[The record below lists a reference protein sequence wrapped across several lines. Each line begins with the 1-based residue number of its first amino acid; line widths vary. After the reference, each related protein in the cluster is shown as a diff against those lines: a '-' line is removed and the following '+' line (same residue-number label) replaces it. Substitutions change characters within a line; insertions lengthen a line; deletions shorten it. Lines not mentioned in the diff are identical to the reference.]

1 MQGPQ
6 VLHGHLQDLR
16 FLQLPR
22 TLQRAGQRG
31 ITSPLWLRCAPA
43 GRPPEP
49 PNIGGRSLR
58 TGERRAVAAPPA
70 YLLGQSHGH
79 RLPQL
84 GEAAVD
90 AVPPPLLNHFV
101 GNRRPLQNRRGA
113 LVGAKQPDTASP
125 RRPPPAPTP
134 TVWPVPTPLRAAA
147 PTATRPREGCS
158 GGGSSP
164 RRPGGSPSARAT
176 PARQACLRGEEWWL
190 FFEERLF
197 EGKGHEGDG
206 TRSSR
211 QLRKAVRAKQTATHP
226 PLLEL
231 GGHGGHCI
239 PALSGPF
246 IKPSLL
252 GGDPGG
258 PPQAR

>member
-6 VLHGHLQDLR
+6 VLHRHLQDLR

-22 TLQRAGQRG
+22 TLQQAGQRG

-43 GRPPEP
+43 GRPPKAP
-49 PNIGGRSLR
+49 SIGEGSLR

-113 LVGAKQPDTASP
+113 LVGGKVARYGLAKAAAPGPDPDISSVAGPDSAPSSGAGRDTTPGRDA
-125 RRPPPAPTP
+125 PAEG
-134 TVWPVPTPLRAAA
+134 PLRAVPGA
-147 PTATRPREGCS
+147 PRLRGRPR
-158 GGGSSP
+158 
-164 RRPGGSPSARAT
+164 
-176 PARQACLRGEEWWL
+176 
-190 FFEERLF
+190 
-197 EGKGHEGDG
+197 
-206 TRSSR
+206 
-211 QLRKAVRAKQTATHP
+211 
-226 PLLEL
+226 
-231 GGHGGHCI
+231 
-239 PALSGPF
+239 
-246 IKPSLL
+246 
-252 GGDPGG
+252 
-258 PPQAR
+258 